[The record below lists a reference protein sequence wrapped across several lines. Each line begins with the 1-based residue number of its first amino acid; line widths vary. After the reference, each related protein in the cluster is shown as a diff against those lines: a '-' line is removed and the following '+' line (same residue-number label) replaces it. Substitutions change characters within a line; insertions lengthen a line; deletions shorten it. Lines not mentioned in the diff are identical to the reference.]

1 MRVINQYIRSSFFFF
16 FSLFI
21 LLQPAYN
28 VTASVH
34 SHQQVEMMHSSDFY
48 ESLLRGRVEAEFF
61 CCRRRAGGG
70 LQAEGSRQGLAH
82 PWLDHRTSIIIL
94 PGKGNLSIRH
104 QQEEDE
110 KASNFEEKQQDA
122 GLHRAHHHVSSVCQA
137 RTLEKAAGAWP
148 QAQSRD
154 LIISGC
160 KYIVCFYIWKI
171 FFFKET
177 HMSFLNN
184 TSFLKRIFLSS
195 LVCDCIWT
203 CSARVHLLGVV

>member
-1 MRVINQYIRSSFFFF
+1 
-16 FSLFI
+16 
-21 LLQPAYN
+21 
-28 VTASVH
+28 
-34 SHQQVEMMHSSDFY
+34 MHSSDFY

-61 CCRRRAGGG
+61 CCRWRAGGG

-110 KASNFEEKQQDA
+110 KASNFEGKQQDA

-154 LIISGC
+154 LLISGC
-160 KYIVCFYIWKI
+160 KYIVCFYSWTI
-171 FFFKET
+171 FKKKKET

-184 TSFLKRIFLSS
+184 TYKKNPVFFSVVLCVIAFGRVLLVSTFWGSFNKSAGWVIHCSLFFS
-195 LVCDCIWT
+195 LVHTELMHASLLFT
-203 CSARVHLLGVV
+203 CEFGSNTIM